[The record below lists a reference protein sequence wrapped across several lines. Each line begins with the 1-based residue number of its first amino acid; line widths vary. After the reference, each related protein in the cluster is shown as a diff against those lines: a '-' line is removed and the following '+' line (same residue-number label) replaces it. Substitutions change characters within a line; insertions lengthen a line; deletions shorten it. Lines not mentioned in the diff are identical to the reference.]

1 MIIVATEVVL
11 EVELQDF
18 HLAANRGTEFADVL
32 SLIQLQNSYIN
43 KIYKLVYLLNS
54 DLAVATSSE
63 FQEFT
68 AHFNTFAQ
76 HQASSEGFSQAM
88 EAVKVYHYVLL
99 EKLLDSQ
106 VLVAA
111 EQLEIAAGQ
120 LDLITRNPKLRAN
133 SQLLLLNQSISLLE
147 ENQLKI
153 MENLEAL
160 LIGSRQ
166 KHLQN

>member
-1 MIIVATEVVL
+1 M
-11 EVELQDF
+11 ELQDF
-18 HLAANRGTEFADVL
+18 HLAPCQGAEFGDVL

-43 KIYKLVYLLNS
+43 KIYKLIYLLNN

-63 FQEFT
+63 FQEFSV
-68 AHFNTFAQ
+68 HFNTFAQ
-76 HQASSEGFSQAM
+76 HQASSEGFGQAID
-88 EAVKVYHYVLL
+88 AVKVYHYVLL

-106 VLVAA
+106 VLAAA
-111 EQLEIAAGQ
+111 EQLEMAAGH
-120 LDLITRNPKLRAN
+120 LELIARNPKLRIN
-133 SQLLLLNQSISLLE
+133 PQVLLLNQSISLLE